1 MELSSLCLPLWARG
15 VTVGMILLHI
25 KVKES
30 CIIPSK
36 VYKTHSQ
43 QKATK
48 ECIRVCNLS
57 EGQSDGKWGQP
68 VLECHRQSEDAWSV
82 GLQQAEAT
90 LGEGRGIAIDAYFV
104 GPVCLVNT
112 WRGCRQKSSSGFLR
126 VDDDIIDV
134 ETDTAGCE
142 LIHSRFCFYRVIQEV
157 LLYRR
162 GKLLA

>member
-1 MELSSLCLPLWARG
+1 MA
-15 VTVGMILLHI
+15 
-25 KVKES
+25 
-30 CIIPSK
+30 
-36 VYKTHSQ
+36 
-43 QKATK
+43 
-48 ECIRVCNLS
+48 
-57 EGQSDGKWGQP
+57 DGGNEW
-68 VLECHRQSEDAWSV
+68 HRQSEDAWSV

-90 LGEGRGIAIDAYFV
+90 LGERRGIAIDADFL

-112 WRGCRQKSSSGFLR
+112 WRGCRQKSSSGLLQ
-126 VDDDIIDV
+126 VDDDIIDD